1 MINAAEK
8 SRPARRGRKPLTSP
22 FEFRFSRRP
31 LPGTAAG
38 EIVAAWERGENN
50 HQQTNNRLMEAFRDT
65 GDVDAYSALYELNSK
80 HFVNIITRRLNG
92 FLYQISP
99 ADVLQDVFLLIYR
112 YPSKFRAD
120 HDRSFYNWSYSII
133 LNTIRRK
140 IKKLGMK
147 TVDLESIAE
156 TQADVNARPP
166 LGEMINTEDMEHL
179 KQLYSLS
186 LMLYL
191 NAYRMRLTEKE
202 KDALH
207 LVEVCGKPYADAA
220 AELGLKYDNFKM
232 VICRARKKISEGV
245 NLLVNKAA
253 NLRYKIRAAAHFN

>member
-1 MINAAEK
+1 MINTAIK
-8 SRPARRGRKPLTSP
+8 TLSARRGRKPLMTP

-31 LPGTAAG
+31 FAGTAAG
-38 EIVAAWERGENN
+38 EIVASWERGEIN
-50 HQQTNNRLMEAFRDT
+50 HQQANNRLMEEFSRTA
-65 GDVDAYSALYELNSK
+65 DVDAYSALYELNSK
-80 HFVNIITRRLNG
+80 HFLNIITRRLNG
-92 FLYQISP
+92 FHYQISP
-99 ADVLQDVFLLIYR
+99 SDVLQDVFLLIYR

-147 TVDLESIAE
+147 TVDLDSIAE
-156 TQADVNARPP
+156 THADLNSRAP
-166 LGEMINTEDMEHL
+166 LGEMINSEDIEHL

-191 NAYRMRLTEKE
+191 NAYRMCLTEKE
-202 KDALH
+202 KAALH
-207 LVEVCGKPYADAA
+207 LVEVCGKPYSEAA
-220 AELGLKYDNFKM
+220 LELGLKYDNFKM

-245 NLLVNKAA
+245 TLLVNKAG
-253 NLRYKIRAAAHFN
+253 NLRYKIKAAAHFN

>member
-1 MINAAEK
+1 MLNAVQTSKRAK
-8 SRPARRGRKPLTSP
+8 RGRKPLVTP

-31 LPGTAAG
+31 SPDSASG
-38 EIVAAWERGENN
+38 EIIADWESGEFNL
-50 HQQTNNRLMEAFRDT
+50 QQTNNRLMNEYRRT
-65 GDVDAYSALYELNSK
+65 GDVEAYSALYELNNK

-140 IKKLGMK
+140 IKKLGMR
-147 TVDLESIAE
+147 TVDLDSIAD
-156 TQADVNARPP
+156 TQADQNARAP
-166 LGEMINTEDMEHL
+166 LGEMINSEDVERL

-186 LMLYL
+186 LILYL

-202 KDALH
+202 KSALH
-207 LVEVCGKPYADAA
+207 LVEVCGIAYSDAA
-220 AELGLKYDNFKM
+220 VKLGLKYDNFKM
-232 VICRARKKISEGV
+232 VVCRARKKISEGV
-245 NLLVNKAA
+245 NLLVNRAA
-253 NLRYKIRAAAHFN
+253 NLRYKIRAAAHFS